1 MDSLNKEH
9 NTGYI
14 QIPQVFY
21 CYVTQKPFEECLVC
35 KKKLLESDTPYVI
48 EKAIKKYPTYTAKD
62 VVSEYALCLVCNAEM
77 QNSLSEYSKELINT
91 YFNQRVDLMS
101 RRHKMLQEH
110 GPDIDAWL
118 TNCLIY
124 QTPVTDISEY
134 QIYAYCEG
142 SYLVFSA
149 MPFMISGRAIE
160 EIAEQ
165 LSPETKEVL
174 NDFIDKHFGLPP
186 GLKELLKNRKLIHL

>member
-1 MDSLNKEH
+1 MNSTDKEYS
-9 NTGYI
+9 NGYVE
-14 QIPQVFY
+14 IPQVFY
-21 CYVTQKPFEECLVC
+21 SHITQKPFEECLVC
-35 KKKLLESDTPYVI
+35 KKKLLDSNTPYVI
-48 EKAIKKYPTYTAKD
+48 EKAFKRYPNYTAKD
-62 VVSEYALCLVCNAEM
+62 VVSEYAICLACNAEM
-77 QNSLSEYSKELINT
+77 QKSLSDHSKELINT

-101 RRHKMLQEH
+101 RRHKLLQDY

-124 QTPVTDISEY
+124 QTPITDISEY

-142 SYLVFSA
+142 KYLVFSA

-160 EIAEQ
+160 EIADK

-174 NDFIDKHFGLPP
+174 DDFIDEHFGLPP
-186 GLKELLKNRKLIHL
+186 ELKELLKNRKLIHL